1 MELLGTLCGDVLEYN
16 KWVEESIQSK
26 NMQLA
31 DIEAQGVS
39 HFPELKEHVQSYV
52 GQVKA
57 AEISVKTLKQ
67 EVIQLNNSSTKHDDE
82 LRMILKSFS
91 VFRYSLQKSIQTVT
105 GNVEKVED
113 STLVGTATVTSLPE
127 KMILENKIEELDMDR
142 IADCLRIDGLESRI
156 NTGADE
162 MRVDE
167 VIILS
172 LQDLKAH
179 MVATNCEGV
188 GFGSFF
194 YPYNILTRIQQIL
207 KGKNT
212 FA

>member
-1 MELLGTLCGDVLEYN
+1 
-16 KWVEESIQSK
+16 
-26 NMQLA
+26 
-31 DIEAQGVS
+31 
-39 HFPELKEHVQSYV
+39 
-52 GQVKA
+52 
-57 AEISVKTLKQ
+57 
-67 EVIQLNNSSTKHDDE
+67 
-82 LRMILKSFS
+82 MIFNSFS
-91 VFRYSLQKSIQTVT
+91 AFQFFLQMSIQTVT
-105 GNVEKVED
+105 ERIDSIED
-113 STLVGTATVTSLPE
+113 STLVVNETVTSLPE

-207 KGKNT
+207 KRKDT
-212 FA
+212 FAEVVKRKKDLSSLKVSEDESITV